1 MKFAIVIP
9 ARKNSKSVKNKN
21 RHIINGKPLIEYT
34 LKQSLLSKVKLKF
47 IITDDEKIKKISKK
61 YKFNTDYKRPKSTST
76 DKSSTVETLIHFVES
91 TISKYQYDYLIVLQ
105 PTSPLRISK
114 DIINSI
120 KILKREKSLSLFSI
134 CKNSEHPYE
143 NIILKKD
150 KKWKYLFKE
159 ASKFHRR
166 QDYNLNPYF
175 INGAIYIT
183 TKEMIK
189 KNKVIDYS
197 VSDYILTNK
206 VNSLDLNDY
215 SELNLIKNLLY

>member
-21 RHIINGKPLIEYT
+21 RHIINGKPLVEYT

-76 DKSSTVETLIHFVES
+76 DKSSTVETLIHFVKS

-175 INGAIYIT
+175 INGAIYIVS
-183 TKEMIK
+183 KNFLLK
-189 KNKVIDYS
+189 KRKIYS
-197 VSDYILTNK
+197 DKHSLYIMPK
-206 VNSLDLNDY
+206 SRSLDINDLDDI
-215 SELNLIKNLLY
+215 EIAKKLL